1 MTVTGVQDADAS
13 NERTSITLDASGG
26 GYGNESAS
34 VSVTV
39 IDPDEP
45 DLVVMPTSLTV
56 DEGFNDTFKVKL
68 ATQPTGTVTV
78 SVWSG
83 DTGAATVST
92 ASLSFTTSNYS
103 RWQDGDGD
111 GRAGR

>member
-1 MTVTGVQDADAS
+1 MTGVQDADAS

-26 GYGNESAS
+26 GYGNESARS

-78 SVWSG
+78 SVSKRGNRGG
-83 DTGAATVST
+83 DGEYGVLELHYIELQQVA
-92 ASLSFTTSNYS
+92 
-103 RWQDGDGD
+103 DGDGD